1 MYKLNFL
8 QYKNMQNLH
17 IKDSLSL
24 NILSNNE
31 DYSSLEDSFK
41 KEFAFESLN
50 YFSFCKS
57 GFLSLLLQL
66 NKKGKIAVSLGETQ
80 SLIDACEIFCSL
92 GFDILYLDLNKDGSV
107 NLDKLKDQK
116 IDFLFLSSYTVD
128 TFYKNNL
135 ENVKKLTDAKIIS
148 NASASFDKKSDVI
161 YFDSYKLTGFSTKS
175 IILFNQNLFEEQ
187 AIFEKD
193 GISLNNI
200 FQSLKNQKFE
210 NSMKEIFKERLE
222 NSLKDNLYYFID
234 NKNSLEYTLHFALKG
249 IKARELIRTLALD
262 EILISNGEGCSLGL
276 SKPSRVIQ
284 AMGYDELTSR
294 NAITLS
300 FEKSYSISEI
310 DKIVNLIS
318 KRYLQIK
325 VLNKG

>member
-1 MYKLNFL
+1 MYELNFL

-80 SLIDACEIFCSL
+80 SLIDACEIFFSL

-148 NASASFDKKSDVI
+148 NASASFDKNSDVA
-161 YFDSYKLTGFSTKS
+161 FGASGAAGAFLSPLLG
-175 IILFNQNLFEEQ
+175 
-187 AIFEKD
+187 
-193 GISLNNI
+193 
-200 FQSLKNQKFE
+200 
-210 NSMKEIFKERLE
+210 
-222 NSLKDNLYYFID
+222 ID
-234 NKNSLEYTLHFALKG
+234 NKFKSLVSKSLK
-249 IKARELIRTLALD
+249 
-262 EILISNGEGCSLGL
+262 
-276 SKPSRVIQ
+276 
-284 AMGYDELTSR
+284 
-294 NAITLS
+294 
-300 FEKSYSISEI
+300 FSIE
-310 DKIVNLIS
+310 NTPH
-318 KRYLQIK
+318 YL
-325 VLNKG
+325 